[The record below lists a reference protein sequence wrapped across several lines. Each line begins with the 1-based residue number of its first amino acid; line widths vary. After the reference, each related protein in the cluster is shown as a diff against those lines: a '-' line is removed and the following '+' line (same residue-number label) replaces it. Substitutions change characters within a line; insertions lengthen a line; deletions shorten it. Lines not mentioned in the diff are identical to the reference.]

1 MHTGTHKCPHTLQQ
15 WCLANYLLE
24 MTGSAGERRERDFN
38 TWERRDETV
47 IILTPEKGEKG
58 NRWEENTPW
67 DEKRWETAVTLTLD
81 RRNHENSMRNKTD
94 KKRTRWLSKLT
105 LWRELRKRWDYYHL
119 APEKGESK
127 ETRTDGY
134 QNDSSMNHY
143 SFFNDSELIHRIA
156 AYSN

>member
-1 MHTGTHKCPHTLQQ
+1 
-15 WCLANYLLE
+15 

-47 IILTPEKGEKG
+47 IILTPEKGEKRNSKEMRWERESDEKR
-58 NRWEENTPW
+58 NRWEENTTW
-67 DEKRWETAVTLTLD
+67 DKKRWETAITLTLD
-81 RRNHENSMRNKTD
+81 RRNHENSMRNNKTD

-105 LWRELRKRWDYYHL
+105 LWRELRKRWDCYHL

-134 QNDSSMNHY
+134 QNDSSINHY